1 MSGTR
6 LRNEFL
12 PGQESR
18 DPSEG
23 GVPSPNESGVRPNI
37 QMPLVWKV
45 CPKPLPDP
53 TLLECLAVNFRVRL
67 SGRQERQRL
76 QTREVARKMRR

>member
-1 MSGTR
+1 MSFSLDKSPEILQRGECR
-6 LRNEFL
+6 PLMRAV
-12 PGQESR
+12 S
-18 DPSEG
+18 DP
-23 GVPSPNESGVRPNI
+23 I
-37 QMPLVWKV
+37 FKWPLVWKV